1 MTAVGLFF
9 QVPSKADVNTGCL
22 IHDVVAH
29 ASTRF
34 IYFFFLYFDRR
45 RQKIQE
51 NLLQAELIKLSE
63 MSD

>member
-1 MTAVGLFF
+1 MLDSRRSGT
-9 QVPSKADVNTGCL
+9 
-22 IHDVVAH
+22 H

-34 IYFFFLYFDRR
+34 IYIFLYFDIR

-51 NLLQAELIKLSE
+51 NLLQAELIKMSE